1 MLFLLQAVPHAYEDS
16 VKIAK
21 MIEENP
27 GLFDEVIVTLDTHDI
42 MHIAHS
48 RCWYRNESSDFTVD
62 CTWGKECGCEG
73 PHYHPKPEVKITF
86 EDIHKEKWLPTPGL
100 EVKYDFETYDKLVE
114 WCKYYTKKLNS
125 KIKLTIWPEHCI
137 QGTIGHQVV
146 PNIKAALEKWEKDY
160 SRKVTIVEKSPN
172 CRTEMY
178 SALVADVPV
187 KNERSTQFNEKI
199 LVQLRLADV
208 IVVCGQAMSHCVNR
222 TVRDIVDNLH
232 QDASKILLLKDG
244 II

>member
-1 MLFLLQAVPHAYEDS
+1 MPNAYEDS
-16 VKIAK
+16 VRITN
-21 MIEENP
+21 MIEDNA
-27 GLFDEVIVTLDTHDI
+27 GLFDEVIVTLDTHHPL
-42 MHIAHS
+42 HIAHS
-48 RCWYRNESSDFTVD
+48 RCWYRNQRSESTIE
-62 CTWGKECGCEG
+62 CTWGEGCGCKG
-73 PHYHPKPEVKITF
+73 PHYHPKPFTNITF
-86 EDIHKEKWLPTPGL
+86 KDVHEEGWLPTPGL
-100 EVKYDFETYDKLVE
+100 EPHYKCKTYDELVR
-114 WCKYYTKKLNS
+114 WCKDYTEKLSKNS
-125 KIKLTIWPEHCI
+125 KIDLTIWPEHCI
-137 QGTIGHQVV
+137 KDTVGHRVV
-146 PNIKAALEKWEKDY
+146 PNIKAALAKWEKVY
-160 SRKVTIVEKSPN
+160 SRKVCYVEKGQS

-222 TVRDIVDNLH
+222 TVRDIIDNLH